1 MELNKR
7 RMRERGV
14 AAKSLLLVLIGIA
27 FIVVGAVVHGQPWTT
42 PEMLSGLQLD
52 LSKTFVSIGY
62 FLVFAQVIASFFY
75 QPLKA
80 AIDERDKN
88 LEATF
93 DEAESLKSRMLELRA
108 DYEKK
113 LSQAEAEARDKIQ
126 SALAEA
132 QQMREQILSD
142 ARSQAE
148 EIRRRGHEDL
158 ERERQ
163 KMLVDLRAH
172 VVELTLTA
180 TEKIV
185 GETVDEASQRKR
197 IAEFIENV
205 EVNK

>member
-1 MELNKR
+1 MELKKR
-7 RMRERGV
+7 KRRERGV
-14 AAKSLLLVLIGIA
+14 TAKGLLLVLFGIA

-75 QPLKA
+75 QPLKS
-80 AIDERDKN
+80 AIDERDRN

-93 DEAESLKSRMLELRA
+93 SEAESLKSRMLELRS

-113 LSQAEAEARDKIQ
+113 LSQAESEARDKIQ

-132 QQMREQILSD
+132 QQMREQILLE
-142 ARSQAE
+142 ARTLAD
-148 EIRRRGHEDL
+148 EIRRRGQEDL

-185 GETVDEASQRKR
+185 GETVDEGAQRKR
-197 IAEFIENV
+197 IADFIDTV
-205 EVNK
+205 EVKN